1 MMIAS
6 ATETSAGY
14 ARESISQTIEI
25 KEKALSLGA
34 NLVGVADLDLLKG
47 IDCQPA
53 DLLDSYRY
61 AISMAVKLPN
71 AIFEQL
77 DDHPTPHYARVYQ
90 QVNIFLDHVAL
101 QLSSYIE
108 DLGYRSLPIP
118 ASQLLDM
125 EKLNSHL
132 SSKAVANAAGMGWQ
146 GKSLLIVTPEYG
158 PRVRFVTLLTDM
170 DMDAD
175 SPLKNRCGSCHFC
188 ADACVAQAIRNVSTE
203 FHYADREEAL
213 DFKKCS
219 DKLLTEFMLIP
230 NVETPICGICIKVCP
245 WGRKLKK
252 RGKSCSRG

>member
-1 MMIAS
+1 MIAAAVAKS
-6 ATETSAGY
+6 TDYDRVEGSPTL
-14 ARESISQTIEI
+14 EI

-34 NLVGVADLDLLKG
+34 NLVGIADLDLLRG

-53 DLLDSYRY
+53 DLLSHYNY

-77 DDHPTPHYARVYQ
+77 DDRPTPHYARVYQ
-90 QVNIFLDHVAL
+90 QVNILLDHVAL

-132 SSKAVANAAGMGWQ
+132 SSKAVANVAGLGWQ

-170 DMDAD
+170 DLDAD
-175 SPLKNRCGSCHFC
+175 SPLENRCGSCHFC
-188 ADACVAQAIRNVSTE
+188 ADACVAQAIRNVSTD

-213 DFKKCS
+213 DFKKCA
-219 DKLLTEFMLIP
+219 DKLLKEFMLIP

-252 RGKSCSRG
+252 RG